1 MGLSNDLL
9 SQFAKITKDTTRTKK
24 ETTVYGTV
32 KEYDSKLYVQLD
44 GSDLLTPI
52 PTTTDMK
59 NGERVV
65 VQIKDHSATILGNMS
80 SPSASSE
87 KVQEETV
94 RIDNIEADNVDIYGR
109 LNTAEAD
116 ITKLKAD
123 VANVENL
130 EAINAKITN
139 LENTKLSS
147 YDASITYATIANLN
161 STNAKITN
169 LETNKLDASV
179 ATVTYATIESL
190 NSTNARVTNLEANK
204 LDATSA
210 EIKYANI
217 DFTNIGMAAV
227 ESLFSKAG
235 IIKDMV
241 IGDTK
246 ITGELV
252 GVTIKGDLIEANTL
266 VADKLVV
273 QGEDG
278 LYYKLNTD
286 GIKVEAQQTDYN
298 SLNGSV
304 IAAKSITASKIN
316 VTDLVAFG
324 ATIGGFKL
332 TENSIYSDVKSSV
345 DNTTNGIY
353 LDSQGQI
360 AFGNSSNFVKYYKDQ
375 NGNYKLEIS
384 ADTIN
389 VNSESITARLTNL
402 QNQIDRINEQ
412 RN

>member
-9 SQFAKITKDTTRTKK
+9 SQFAKITKDNTRIKK
-24 ETTVYGTV
+24 ESTVYGTV

-52 PTTTDMK
+52 ATTTDMK

-80 SPSASSE
+80 SPSATSE
-87 KVQEETV
+87 NLTIETT
-94 RIDNIEADNVDIYGR
+94 RIDNLEVDNMDIYGR
-109 LNTAEAD
+109 LDVAEAD

-123 VANVENL
+123 IATVENL

-139 LENTKLSS
+139 LETTKLNT
-147 YDASITYATIANLN
+147 YDASITYATITNLDALN
-161 STNAKITN
+161 GKVTN
-169 LETNKLDASV
+169 LETTKLDSSV
-179 ATVTYATIESL
+179 ATITYATIENL
-190 NSTNARVTNLEANK
+190 NATNARIDE
-204 LDATSA
+204 LDVDTLNG
-210 EIKYANI
+210 KYANI
-217 DFTNIGMAAV
+217 DFSNIGMAAV
-227 ESLFSKAG
+227 EKLFTQSG
-235 IIKDMV
+235 IIKDLV
-241 IGDTK
+241 VNDTN

-252 GVTIKGDLIEANTL
+252 GVTIKGDLIEGNTI

-286 GIKVEAQQTDYN
+286 GIKVESEQTDYN

-304 IAAKSITASKIN
+304 ITTKSITANKIN
-316 VTDLVAFG
+316 VSDLVAFG

-332 TENSIYSDVKSSV
+332 TENSIYSGVKTTI
-345 DNTTNGIY
+345 DNTTSGIY
-353 LDSQGQI
+353 LDNEGQI
-360 AFGNSSNFVKYYKDQ
+360 NFGDASNFVKYYKDQ

-389 VNSESITARLTNL
+389 VNSESITARLTDL
-402 QNQIDRINEQ
+402 QTQINRISE
-412 RN
+412 RIE